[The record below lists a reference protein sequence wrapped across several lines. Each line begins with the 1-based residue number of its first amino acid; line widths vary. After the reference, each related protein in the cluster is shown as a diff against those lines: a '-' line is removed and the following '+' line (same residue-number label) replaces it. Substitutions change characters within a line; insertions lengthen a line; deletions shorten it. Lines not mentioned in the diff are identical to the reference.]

1 MPIGNGFGFFVFI
14 RDISFWGCNKKAGG
28 TSVSPAAVLLI
39 LQQSVHIPWV
49 PAVLPRFQNIPA
61 LSEVSILQFF
71 QLRNREFPYRCL
83 IFLTSNWFCAPFTF
97 KRRSFNY
104 EKHIFPRIYILN
116 FFRKNVKLFSLL
128 QIGWFFTTW
137 NSTFGTI
144 EPQNRGNRSNYT
156 HPSITALWGRW
167 YTMVSEALFGKFLTV
182 TKMFWVTWFLQLKKF
197 IMWKK

>member
-61 LSEVSILQFF
+61 LSEVSTLQFF
-71 QLRNREFPYRCL
+71 QSHNRECPFRCL

-97 KRRSFNY
+97 KRRSFNN

-116 FFRKNVKLFSLL
+116 SFQEFVKLFSPL
-128 QIGWFFTTW
+128 QIDWFFTTW
-137 NSTFGTI
+137 NSAIGTI
-144 EPQNRGNRSNYT
+144 EAQNRGYRSNYT
-156 HPSITALWGRW
+156 HPSITALRDRCIS
-167 YTMVSEALFGKFLTV
+167 TVSEVLFF
-182 TKMFWVTWFLQLKKF
+182 
-197 IMWKK
+197 